1 MSVSLNGN
9 KKQTK
14 LYNMEHRVAVTGM
27 GIISPIGNNINEFW
41 NNLKNGVC
49 GIDYIKGWDDFDL
62 PVKIAGQVKEFNPE
76 DFEIEKST
84 ARKADRFTLF
94 AIAAAYQAMK
104 DSGLISGTNVD
115 PDRLGVYIGSGIGG
129 MTTFVNESKKLYE
142 EGVTRISPL
151 FIPMMISNMA
161 SGEVAIKYNAQGVCL
176 PIVTACATGTH
187 SIGEA
192 FRAIKHGYADAM
204 IAGGT
209 EAAVHPLAIGG
220 FNNSK
225 ALSRA
230 TDPKRASLPFNA
242 NREGFVMG
250 EGAGVV
256 VLEDYDRAVARG
268 AKIYAEMCGYGNS
281 CDAYHYTAP
290 RPDGSTAARALSL
303 ALKEAGFSE
312 EKDSLY
318 INAHG
323 TGTPLNDASETTAIK
338 IALGESAAHKALVSS
353 TKSMTGHMLG
363 AAGGAECI
371 ACVLALANGE
381 VPPTIGLDQQDT
393 VCDLDCVP
401 NKSRK
406 ANLTIAISNSLGF
419 GGHNSCIALR
429 KI

>member
-1 MSVSLNGN
+1 
-9 KKQTK
+9 
-14 LYNMEHRVAVTGM
+14 MEHRVAVTGM

-338 IALGESAAHKALVSS
+338 IALGESTAHKALVSS

>member
-1 MSVSLNGN
+1 
-9 KKQTK
+9 
-14 LYNMEHRVAVTGM
+14 MEHRVAVTGM

>member
-1 MSVSLNGN
+1 
-9 KKQTK
+9 
-14 LYNMEHRVAVTGM
+14 MEHRVAVTGM

-41 NNLKNGVC
+41 SNLKNGVC
-49 GIDYIKGWDDFDL
+49 GIDFIKGWEDFDL
-62 PVKIAGQVKEFNPE
+62 PVKIAGQVKEFNAE
-76 DFEIEKST
+76 DYEIEKST

-290 RPDGSTAARALSL
+290 RPDGSTAARAISI

-338 IALGESAAHKALVSS
+338 IAMGESAAHKALVSS

-371 ACVLALANGE
+371 ASIMALVDGE
-381 VPPTIGLDQQDT
+381 VPPTIGLDQQDP

>member
-1 MSVSLNGN
+1 
-9 KKQTK
+9 
-14 LYNMEHRVAVTGM
+14 MEHRVAVTGM

-49 GIDYIKGWDDFDL
+49 GIDFIKGWEDFDL

-371 ACVLALANGE
+371 ASIMALVDGE
-381 VPPTIGLDQQDT
+381 VPPTIGLDQQDP

>member
-1 MSVSLNGN
+1 
-9 KKQTK
+9 
-14 LYNMEHRVAVTGM
+14 MEHRVAVTGM

-371 ACVLALANGE
+371 RLC
-381 VPPTIGLDQQDT
+381 
-393 VCDLDCVP
+393 
-401 NKSRK
+401 S
-406 ANLTIAISNSLGF
+406 GF
-419 GGHNSCIALR
+419 G
-429 KI
+429 KW

>member
-1 MSVSLNGN
+1 LNGN

>member
-1 MSVSLNGN
+1 
-9 KKQTK
+9 
-14 LYNMEHRVAVTGM
+14 MEHRVAVTGM

-94 AIAAAYQAMK
+94 AIAAAYQAIK

>member
-381 VPPTIGLDQQDT
+381 VPPTIGLNKQDT

>member
-1 MSVSLNGN
+1 
-9 KKQTK
+9 
-14 LYNMEHRVAVTGM
+14 MEHRVAITGM
-27 GIISPIGNNINEFW
+27 GIISPVGNNVNEFW
-41 NNLKNGVC
+41 NNLKSGVC
-49 GIDYIKGWDDFDL
+49 GIDFIKGWDDFDL
-62 PVKIAGQVKEFNPE
+62 PVKIAGQIKEFNTE
-76 DFEIEKST
+76 EYEIEKST
-84 ARKADRFTLF
+84 ARKADRFCLY
-94 AIAAAYQAMK
+94 AIAAAHQAMK

-129 MTTFVNESKKLYE
+129 MTTFVNESKKLYD
-142 EGVTRISPL
+142 EGVNRISPL

-161 SGEVAIKYNAQGVCL
+161 SGEVAIKYNAQGICL

-209 EAAVHPLAIGG
+209 EAAIHPLSIGG

-225 ALSRA
+225 ALSKA
-230 TDPKRASLPFNA
+230 KDPKHASLPFNA

-250 EGAGVV
+250 EGAGVIV
-256 VLEDYDRAVARG
+256 MEDYDRAVARG
-268 AKIYAEMCGYGNS
+268 AKIYAEICGYGNS

-290 RPDGSTAARALSL
+290 RPDGSTAARAISL

-312 EKDSLY
+312 EKDLLY

-323 TGTPLNDASETTAIK
+323 TGTPLNDVSETVAIK
-338 IALGESAAHKALVSS
+338 IAMGESAAHKSLVSS

-371 ACVLALANGE
+371 ASILALMNGE
-381 VPPTIGLDQQDT
+381 VPPTIGLDVQDSA
-393 VCDLDCVP
+393 CDLDYVP
-401 NKSRK
+401 NVSRK
-406 ANLTIAISNSLGF
+406 ADLTIAISNSLGF

-429 KI
+429 KV